1 VGDERSIKILR
12 IITRL
17 NTGGPAQHVVLLT
30 EGLGGGPFKCK
41 LVFGAIDIDEGD
53 MSYLIRDKGLAFTEI
68 GSLRN
73 GAGLIGNLKAFLQIL
88 MLIRKEKPDLVH
100 LHLLKARFLG
110 GVAAKV
116 ARVPL
121 VVETLHGDLF
131 TDYYGCFK
139 TRAILLVERLLGHLV
154 MDRVIAISEK
164 VKDNIVR
171 FNVAPLRKVEVIPLG
186 LELLKFADPTAHV
199 GELKKELG
207 VAQGCRLVGMIG
219 RMVPIKGCHYFLQ
232 AAHEIIKV
240 DPRVRFVLVGDG
252 ILRANLEFECQQLG
266 ISKAVTFL
274 GWRKDLCKI
283 YADLDV
289 VVLSSLNEGTPLSVI
304 EAMAAGKGVVA
315 TEVGGVSDVVTSGE
329 TGLLVPPKDSK
340 ALAEAV
346 LRLLRDEKL
355 RRGLEERAKASV
367 YPKYDISRL
376 TQDMENLYLRL
387 ASSRVTSP
395 MERTHPGTL
404 PS

>member
-1 VGDERSIKILR
+1 VENERPLKILR

-17 NTGGPAQHVVLLT
+17 NVGGPAQHVVFLT
-30 EGLGGGPFKCK
+30 GGLDGGTFQSK
-41 LVFGAIDIDEGD
+41 LAFGSIDNDEGD
-53 MSYLIRDKGLAFTEI
+53 MSYLARERRIAFTEVD
-68 GSLRN
+68 SLRN
-73 GAGLIGNLKAFLQIL
+73 GTGLLSNLKAFQQIYR
-88 MLIRKEKPDLVH
+88 LIRRERPDLVH

-110 GVAAKV
+110 GLAAKV
-116 ARVPL
+116 ARVPV
-121 VVETLHGDLF
+121 VVETFHGDLF
-131 TDYYGCFK
+131 NGYYGNLK
-139 TRAILLVERLLGHLV
+139 TQVILMAERILGHLV
-154 MDRVIAISEK
+154 MDKVIAISEK

-171 FNVAPLRKVEVIPLG
+171 FNIAPFRKVEVIPLG
-186 LELLKFADPTAHV
+186 LDLQKFADLTAHV
-199 GELKKELG
+199 GELRKELG
-207 VAQGCRLVGMIG
+207 VTQGCRLVGMIG

-274 GWRKDLCKI
+274 GWRKDLRRI

-289 VVLSSLNEGTPLSVI
+289 VVLSSLNEGTPLSII

-315 TEVGGVSDVVTSGE
+315 TDVGGVSDVVTSGE

-340 ALAEAV
+340 VLANAV

-355 RRGLEERAKASV
+355 RRSLEERAKASV
-367 YPKYDISRL
+367 YPKYDVSRL

-387 ASSRVTSP
+387 ASSVVTSP
-395 MERTHPGTL
+395 IKRTHPGTL
-404 PS
+404 PG

>member
-1 VGDERSIKILR
+1 
-12 IITRL
+12 
-17 NTGGPAQHVVLLT
+17 
-30 EGLGGGPFKCK
+30 
-41 LVFGAIDIDEGD
+41 
-53 MSYLIRDKGLAFTEI
+53 MSYLARGNGIAFTEI
-68 GSLRN
+68 GLLKN
-73 GAGLIGNLKAFLQIL
+73 EAGFLGNLKAFLQLFRLIL
-88 MLIRKEKPDLVH
+88 REKPDLVH

-110 GVAAKV
+110 GLAAKA
-116 ARVPL
+116 ARVPIVL
-121 VVETLHGDLF
+121 ETFHGDLF
-131 TDYYGCFK
+131 TGYYGYFK
-139 TRAILLVERLLGHLV
+139 TRAILMAERTLGHLV
-154 MDRVIAISEK
+154 MDKVIAISEK

-186 LELLKFADPTAHV
+186 LDLQKFADPTAHV
-199 GELKKELG
+199 GELRKELG

-274 GWRKDLCKI
+274 GWRKDLRRI

-289 VVLSSLNEGTPLSVI
+289 VVLSSLNEGTPLSII

-315 TEVGGVSDVVTSGE
+315 TDVGGVSDVVTSGE

-340 ALAEAV
+340 ALANAV

-355 RRGLEERAKASV
+355 RRSLGELARASV
-367 YPKYDISRL
+367 YPKYDVSRL

-387 ASSRVTSP
+387 ASSVVTSP
-395 MERTHPGTL
+395 IKRTHPGTL
-404 PS
+404 PG